1 VRGAVAE
8 LAREV
13 GVAGACRALQMAPAS
28 FYRWSRPAA
37 SPTPPRPQPP
47 LALTTAEEQ
56 AVLDVLHAD
65 RYVDQAPAA
74 IHATLLEEGVYH
86 CSVRTMYRILARHGE
101 VRDRRDQLRHPP
113 ATRPELLATAPNQ
126 VWSWDITKLKGPATW
141 TYFYLYVILD
151 IFSRYVVGWLLAD
164 RESGALAKR
173 LVRETVE
180 KQGLG
185 DATALTLHSDRG
197 PAMTSKTLGQLL
209 ADLSITASL
218 SRPYTSNDNPFSE
231 SQFRTLKSRP
241 AFPDR
246 FGSREHGLS
255 FLRPFFAWYNHA
267 HRHSGIGFLTPA
279 SVHYGETAAILQART
294 RTLDAAFHAHPARF
308 KGRAPRP
315 PQAPTAVWIN
325 PPALDRDGAPS
336 PRSRQNGALSA
347 LLSAATKEV
356 QGVGTPEI
364 EELMVSGAD
373 IDAHL
378 ITAVGQ

>member
-1 VRGAVAE
+1 MGAVVD

-13 GVAGACRALQMAPAS
+13 GITPACRALQVAVAS
-28 FYRWSRPAA
+28 FYRWRRPAGA
-37 SPTPPRPQPP
+37 AAPPPPRPA
-47 LALTTAEEQ
+47 LALTAVEEQ
-56 AVLDVLHAD
+56 AVLAVLHAA
-65 RYVDQAPAA
+65 RFVDQAPAA

-86 CSVRTMYRILARHGE
+86 CSVRTMYRLLARHGE
-101 VRDRRDQLRHPP
+101 VRERRDQLRHPP

-126 VWSWDITKLKGPATW
+126 VWSWDITKLKGPEKW

-255 FLRPFFAWYNHA
+255 FLRPFFAWYNDD

-279 SVHYGETAAILQART
+279 SVHYGETAAILRART

-308 KGRAPRP
+308 KGRPPRA

-325 PPALDRDGAPS
+325 PPALDREGVPSLRSRHHGALRAS
-336 PRSRQNGALSA
+336 PRD
-347 LLSAATKEV
+347 ATTAM
-356 QGVGTPEI
+356 QGGGTPAI
-364 EELMVSGAD
+364 EGLTVAGAD
-373 IDAHL
+373 GDAPL

>member
-1 VRGAVAE
+1 MRGAGGE
-8 LAREV
+8 LARDV

-28 FYRWSRPAA
+28 FYRWARPAA
-37 SPTPPRPQPP
+37 SPPPRLRPP
-47 LALTTAEEQ
+47 LALTTAEEH
-56 AVLDVLHAD
+56 AVLDVLHAE

-74 IHATLLEEGVYH
+74 IHATLLEEGIYH
-86 CSVRTMYRILARHGE
+86 CSVRTMYRILDRHGE
-101 VRDRRDQLRHPP
+101 VRERRDQLRHPP

-126 VWSWDITKLKGPATW
+126 VWSWDITKLKGPTKW

-164 RESGALAKR
+164 RESGTLAKR

-185 DATALTLHSDRG
+185 DATTLTLHSDRG
-197 PAMTSKTLGQLL
+197 AAMTSKTLGQLL

-255 FLRPFFAWYNHA
+255 FLRSFFAWYHHD

-294 RTLDAAFHAHPARF
+294 RTLAAAFHAHPARF
-308 KGRAPRP
+308 KGRVPRP
-315 PQAPTAVWIN
+315 PQAPTEVWIN
-325 PPALDRDGAPS
+325 PPSRDREGVPS
-336 PRSRQNGALSA
+336 TRSRHNGALSA
-347 LLSAATKEV
+347 SLRDASQAV

-364 EELMVSGAD
+364 EELTGAGGAV
-373 IDAHL
+373 DAPL